1 MPIHATNGQARP
13 WPQTAHRLGETTMI
27 KAAITVAT
35 AAALAGFL
43 VVLPGM
49 NVEAGTPK
57 PETAPKVEAAVEKP
71 AALETRAPGCTQRA
85 WPYYEKDC
93 LTGGEPR
100 RVRLITLDRVN

>member
-1 MPIHATNGQARP
+1 
-13 WPQTAHRLGETTMI
+13 MI

-43 VVLPGM
+43 AVLPGM
-49 NVEAGTPK
+49 DVEAGTPK
-57 PETAPKVEAAVEKP
+57 PDTAPRVEAAVEKP
-71 AALETRAPGCTQRA
+71 LDTRVAGCSQRA

>member
-1 MPIHATNGQARP
+1 
-13 WPQTAHRLGETTMI
+13 MI
-27 KAAITVAT
+27 KAAITVT
-35 AAALAGFL
+35 AAAVLAGFL
-43 VVLPGM
+43 TVLPGM

-57 PETAPKVEAAVEKP
+57 AEVAPKVEITVEKA
-71 AALETRAPGCTQRA
+71 AALDTRVAGCTQRA

>member
-1 MPIHATNGQARP
+1 
-13 WPQTAHRLGETTMI
+13 MI
-27 KAAITVAT
+27 KAAITVTT
-35 AAALAGFL
+35 AAVLAGCL
-43 VVLPGM
+43 TVLPGM

-71 AALETRAPGCTQRA
+71 FDTRVAGCAQRA

>member
-1 MPIHATNGQARP
+1 
-13 WPQTAHRLGETTMI
+13 MI

-43 VVLPGM
+43 TVLPGM

-57 PETAPKVEAAVEKP
+57 AEVAPKVETTVEKP
-71 AALETRAPGCTQRA
+71 AADRLETRAAGCSQRA

-93 LTGGEPR
+93 LTGGEQL